1 MNNRQRFEIEATG
14 PSSARR
20 SVVREVNWL
29 AEHFPDP
36 EQQKDYARQKCVEA
50 VAARIE
56 ILMEEADLSQADLAT
71 RLGKSQS
78 QVSRLLSGAHNMTLF
93 TLGEVLWACNRE
105 LRTLDDIP
113 LGIVEIPVDDEGAL
127 IQSASATGSPS
138 GEGATVLPFARA
150 SAS

>member
-1 MNNRQRFEIEATG
+1 MNNRRYEIGATG

-56 ILMEEADLSQADLAT
+56 SLMEEAGLSQADLAAK
-71 RLGKSQS
+71 LGKSQS

-93 TLGEVLWACNRE
+93 TLGEVLWACGRE

-113 LGIVEIPVDDEGAL
+113 LGIVEIPIDDETAL
-127 IQSASATGSPS
+127 VQATSATGLSAAQ
-138 GEGATVLPFARA
+138 EATVLRFDRA